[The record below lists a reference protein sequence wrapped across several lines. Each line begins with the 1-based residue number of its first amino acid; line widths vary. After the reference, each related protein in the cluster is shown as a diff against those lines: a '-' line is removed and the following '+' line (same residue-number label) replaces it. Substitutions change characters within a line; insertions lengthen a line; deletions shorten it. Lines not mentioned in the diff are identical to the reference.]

1 MIKIEGGI
9 LNKNQMKQ
17 KVKIDNKNNLLWI
30 LLFHNKFLF

>member
-17 KVKIDNKNNLLWI
+17 KVKIDNKNNLLGI
-30 LLFHNKFLF
+30 L